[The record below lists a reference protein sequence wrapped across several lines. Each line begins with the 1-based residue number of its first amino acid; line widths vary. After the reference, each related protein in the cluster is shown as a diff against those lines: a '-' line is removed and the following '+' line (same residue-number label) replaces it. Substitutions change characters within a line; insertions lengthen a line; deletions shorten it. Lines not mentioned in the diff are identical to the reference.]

1 MRKRMSKT
9 LKQLLYVGH
18 PTVDDP
24 MLKLRLLAFNGTVM
38 AVVSVCTLVLF
49 VYLGFGYLDR
59 MPSLIPWLVLFP
71 LMMYLCHRGYF
82 LLARVGLMLCAWCG
96 IGVGVYLFGREGMVG
111 LYCLPAAFFP
121 FVLFTGREWR
131 WLSLFAVCS
140 LSLFAFVQMGHE
152 IPAAHPLPRQL
163 AETSVVI
170 HTTAAFLMA
179 VLPFTLLFF
188 QSEFFYREILR
199 KTEERVHAERMADLG
214 RIAAGTAHE
223 VNNPLTIVHFVL
235 QLLEQDELL
244 RHRPDRIERIHKGF
258 EAIDRIKTIVQR
270 LLSLTQSP
278 MDAYE
283 SIQLVDFPDL
293 IKHLFGE
300 HMRDAG
306 IRFEILQQGLD
317 QAVIYG
323 QKGHILEI
331 LINLISNAMDAVRDR
346 ENPWIQVSF
355 RREAETFSVLVRDN
369 GQGVPKEK
377 VERIFAPFFTT
388 KEIGKGTGL
397 GLSSSR
403 SIARHHGG
411 DLSCTPGPGGQF
423 LLELPLFYQPEEV
436 VPHAS

>member
-1 MRKRMSKT
+1 MRQRLQKIMKSM
-9 LKQLLYVGH
+9 LSVGH
-18 PTVDDP
+18 QKVDDP
-24 MLKLRLLAFNGTVM
+24 MLKLRLLAFNGTIL
-38 AVVSVCTLVLF
+38 AVFTVCTLVLL

-59 MPSLIPWLVLFP
+59 LPSLIPWIVLFP
-71 LMMYLCHRGYF
+71 LLMVLSQHGYF
-82 LLARVGLMLCAWCG
+82 LLARVGFMLLAWSG

-131 WLSLFAVCS
+131 WLSFFALSSVALF
-140 LSLFAFVQMGHE
+140 LFFQMIYE
-152 IPAAHPLPRQL
+152 IPASHPLPPDL
-163 AETSVVI
+163 ANTSAVM
-170 HTTAAFLMA
+170 HTSAAFLMA
-179 VLPFTLLFF
+179 VLPFSLLFF
-188 QSEFFYREILR
+188 QSEFFHREILR

-258 EAIDRIKTIVQR
+258 EAIERIKIIVQR
-270 LLSLTQSP
+270 LLSLSQSP

-283 SIQLVDFPDL
+283 SVRLVEFPD
-293 IKHLFGE
+293 IIRHLFGE

-306 IRFEILQQGLD
+306 IRFELLQQGID
-317 QAVIYG
+317 EVVIFG
-323 QKGHILEI
+323 QKGRILEI
-331 LINLISNAMDAVRDR
+331 LINLVTNAMDAVRDQS
-346 ENPWIQVSF
+346 NAWVQVSF
-355 RREAETFSVLVRDN
+355 RREEGLFTVLVCDS
-369 GQGVPKEK
+369 GVGVPAEK
-377 VERIFAPFFTT
+377 VERIFAPFYTT

-411 DLSCTPGPGGQF
+411 DLVCLPGPGGQF
-423 LLELPLFYQPEEV
+423 LLSLPLHYQPADLVSE
-436 VPHAS
+436 AS